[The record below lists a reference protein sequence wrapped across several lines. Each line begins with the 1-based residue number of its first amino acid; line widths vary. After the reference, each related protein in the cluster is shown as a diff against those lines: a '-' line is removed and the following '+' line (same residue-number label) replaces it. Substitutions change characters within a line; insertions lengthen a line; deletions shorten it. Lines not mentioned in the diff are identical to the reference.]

1 MNFLNNKLWREHCHT
16 EYYVLESCQLE
27 CLNNKSIF
35 THIPDWYKWE
45 REEVRKEI
53 RSETYYF
60 EDEVILQ
67 HLENAKVGYKYL
79 GKVRFVH
86 DMNGLQ
92 LHGKL
97 EDGTN
102 FDFDNDPK
110 NTPSIY
116 FYYNYHKKGIV
127 KPGQALDIETLDDTW
142 FIYLQTKNDVI
153 TKIHLADEELYDYS
167 LEKMKLQNY
176 MLFIVIIY

>member
-1 MNFLNNKLWREHCHT
+1 
-16 EYYVLESCQLE
+16 
-27 CLNNKSIF
+27 
-35 THIPDWYKWE
+35 
-45 REEVRKEI
+45 
-53 RSETYYF
+53 
-60 EDEVILQ
+60 
-67 HLENAKVGYKYL
+67 
-79 GKVRFVH
+79 
-86 DMNGLQ
+86 MNGLQ

-116 FYYNYHKKGIV
+116 FDYNYHKKVIV

-153 TKIHLADEELYDYS
+153 TKIHLAVEELYDYTLKRRNCKITCFS
-167 LEKMKLQNY
+167 
-176 MLFIVIIY
+176 

>member
-1 MNFLNNKLWREHCHT
+1 
-16 EYYVLESCQLE
+16 
-27 CLNNKSIF
+27 
-35 THIPDWYKWE
+35 
-45 REEVRKEI
+45 
-53 RSETYYF
+53 
-60 EDEVILQ
+60 
-67 HLENAKVGYKYL
+67 
-79 GKVRFVH
+79 
-86 DMNGLQ
+86 MNGLQ

-116 FYYNYHKKGIV
+116 FDYNYHKKGIV
-127 KPGQALDIETLDDTW
+127 KPGQPLDIETLDDTW

-153 TKIHLADEELYDYS
+153 TKIHLAVEELYDYT
-167 LEKMKLQNY
+167 LEKKKLQNY